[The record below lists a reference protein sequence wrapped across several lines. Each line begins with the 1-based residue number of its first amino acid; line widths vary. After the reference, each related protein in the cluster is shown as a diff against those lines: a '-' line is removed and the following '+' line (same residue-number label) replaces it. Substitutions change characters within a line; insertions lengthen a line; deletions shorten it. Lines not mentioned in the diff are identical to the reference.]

1 MNALVTPV
9 ALLAN
14 ALPGVVTAA
23 QTAAH
28 RFLTSDFV
36 PTWTEYLR
44 DCNK

>member
-9 ALLAN
+9 APLAN
-14 ALPGVVTAA
+14 AIAEVITAA

-28 RFLTSDFV
+28 RFLTSDSV

-44 DCNK
+44 GCNK